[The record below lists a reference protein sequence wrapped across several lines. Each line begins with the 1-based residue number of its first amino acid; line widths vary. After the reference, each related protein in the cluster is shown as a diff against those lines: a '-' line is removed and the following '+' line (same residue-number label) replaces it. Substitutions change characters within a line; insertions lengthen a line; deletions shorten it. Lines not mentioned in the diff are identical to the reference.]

1 MEYKNIILR
10 TEVIINKKNNIVLEL
25 DSVTTTKVVRDTWSV
40 PSEIRHVKKKNVGF
54 NNLNFL
60 KAAISKTYCANLCR
74 LLLLNL
80 KVKTS
85 YI

>member
-40 PSEIRHVKKKNVGF
+40 PSEIRHHVKKNEKPLV
-54 NNLNFL
+54 L
-60 KAAISKTYCANLCR
+60 I
-74 LLLLNL
+74 LLRDPGN
-80 KVKTS
+80 
-85 YI
+85 